1 MPPLSPLD
9 KHVPLRKV
17 ISQRLLGYGLVA
29 LGLATQ
35 KLQECAEQVRSTRTV
50 VKGKRCWRESEGKG
64 CVEEKTKLQVNKKKK
79 DNLSFSL

>member
-17 ISQRLLGYGLVA
+17 ISQRLLGYGLVT

-50 VKGKRCWRESEGKG
+50 VKRKRCWRESEGKG
-64 CVEEKTKLQVNKKKK
+64 FVEEKTKLRVNKKKK
-79 DNLSFSL
+79 II

>member
-50 VKGKRCWRESEGKG
+50 VKRKRCWRESEGKG
-64 CVEEKTKLQVNKKKK
+64 CVEEKTKLRVNKKKK

>member
-17 ISQRLLGYGLVA
+17 ISQQLLGYRLVA

-50 VKGKRCWRESEGKG
+50 VKERDVGENLKAKG
-64 CVEEKTKLQVNKKKK
+64 VLRKKQ
-79 DNLSFSL
+79 SCG